1 MSSREHL
8 TQREPGATSAPD
20 HPDLAAALAGR
31 IAVVALIVVTQL
43 WALTTALDAWFE
55 RDMAAVW
62 WLLGYQV
69 VAFATS
75 LLIWIARPER
85 SRFFRPER
93 SKIADR

>member
-1 MSSREHL
+1 MNGREHG
-8 TQREPGATSAPD
+8 QPRERGVAPD
-20 HPDLAAALAGR
+20 HPDLAAALGGR

-69 VAFATS
+69 VAFTTS

-85 SRFFRPER
+85 RRV
-93 SKIADR
+93 ADR

>member
-1 MSSREHL
+1 MNGREHVRP
-8 TQREPGATSAPD
+8 RERGAAPAPD
-20 HPDLAAALAGR
+20 HPDIAAALGGR

-85 SRFFRPER
+85 GR
-93 SKIADR
+93 IADR